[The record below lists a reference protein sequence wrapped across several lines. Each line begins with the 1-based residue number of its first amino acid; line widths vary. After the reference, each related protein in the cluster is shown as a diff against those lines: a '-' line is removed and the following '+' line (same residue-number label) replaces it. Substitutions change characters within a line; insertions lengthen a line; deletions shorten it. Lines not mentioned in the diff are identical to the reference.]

1 MQPMNFSNL
10 FSTVNTK
17 EVLTNLPDA
26 VFIVEEDGTVS
37 WVNNRALSLFGVD
50 RASILGVNFE
60 DIVVD
65 GINLAE
71 KSHVRKTSIV
81 TGAITPSNREF
92 FVEINAKRYGMQ
104 YFVTLRDTTNMTSI
118 LSQSEKTGQMNKE
131 KNLLLY
137 KLSGDFTSP
146 LQSIVGFS
154 QAMIDSVKEESLT
167 AKQEKYLHIIN
178 KNSKELLDYLENF
191 FDFSFVES
199 SAFKI
204 KRRIFDIA
212 MMVQNTCREYELNL
226 KGKKLTFTVDVENL
240 KSKTIFSDESAIRL
254 ALQKI
259 INLSLMLTEAGV
271 ISIEVSTPE
280 MIDIQSSGVY
290 RYVNEENSDYVKI
303 KIKDTGMGISSTEM
317 KNIFN
322 PYALMDSSN
331 KKAISHSVMMSTVKY
346 IINKLGGV
354 IKMSSEIMKGSTFT
368 ILLPIA
374 KDKDIDNE

>member
-154 QAMIDSVKEESLT
+154 QAMIDSVKEES
-167 AKQEKYLHIIN
+167 K
-178 KNSKELLDYLENF
+178 
-191 FDFSFVES
+191 V
-199 SAFKI
+199 
-204 KRRIFDIA
+204 RA
-212 MMVQNTCREYELNL
+212 M
-226 KGKKLTFTVDVENL
+226 L
-240 KSKTIFSDESAIRL
+240 KSSSVSLIRSPV
-254 ALQKI
+254 I
-259 INLSLMLTEAGV
+259 RIRSGSCSLTSS
-271 ISIEVSTPE
+271 IS
-280 MIDIQSSGVY
+280 
-290 RYVNEENSDYVKI
+290 
-303 KIKDTGMGISSTEM
+303 
-317 KNIFN
+317 
-322 PYALMDSSN
+322 L
-331 KKAISHSVMMSTVKY
+331 
-346 IINKLGGV
+346 
-354 IKMSSEIMKGSTFT
+354 
-368 ILLPIA
+368 
-374 KDKDIDNE
+374 